1 MLRLPKSPE
10 EKRIAIETETLGIS
24 LGLPCTDTGMRRAVL
39 CLIRGLLVFLSTF
52 GTIGGITRAFGLEF
66 NTLTVGLAL
75 FAISV
80 LICFT
85 YFNKV
90 TFYTGYVL
98 IFMSFLV
105 LYVVAYAHINSGF
118 QAFLNEV
125 YKAYSDFF
133 NLPST
138 RETTEYITDR
148 SVTIPAA
155 MLFTGAGFAILFNIS
170 ISAYMDLFSTFLLS
184 FLPLQL
190 AFYIDIIPP
199 MPYLVM
205 LVTVY
210 VAVEILSRSGR
221 FRLPYRYKKGQQFA
235 MVVGNGKRYSLRP
248 QKKVIKYEYLASG
261 RGMLQEAAVGVVMS
275 AALMLLL
282 ATMFS
287 GRFTTK
293 YVSNKVKDRTDEY
306 VKMLAQGGISSLF
319 NRYTATGG
327 ISHGRLGG
335 IASVSPD
342 YETDLV
348 VRLVPTSVGE
358 DGSKGNGRLSSVY
371 LKAYTGAYY
380 DNNQFMASI
389 PGKNSEAEL
398 RALDDYIPVGANY
411 MNTNSIAYMKLWL
424 MNVDADNVYDYR
436 PYFTLYSS
444 SGRNSKAT
452 GVGNSALEYA
462 VSELRA
468 PDEAASDA
476 RDLTEWVNEHK
487 EDPESNP
494 SSYELIYTPFAL
506 TSVYEPNATITEEY
520 EASVY
525 ENYLSVPEGMEETL
539 MIAAKEA
546 GLDKINVS
554 SSDIDLTG
562 IDPDYREQLA
572 AQQKRLLILKALDD
586 YYKENY
592 QYSMMPGATPIGRDT
607 VEYFLS
613 EQKRGYCVH
622 FAASSAL
629 ILRQMGIPTRY
640 VEGYVVNPSDIMEAD
655 ATKAMAA
662 DWILGGAVEAASAV
676 SADDPV
682 DTEGEDS
689 LAPGE
694 IAIADIEIPDAN
706 AHAWTEVYIDGY
718 GWRPCDFTP
727 PSDDEDIQFG
737 GIADFF
743 ARLFSATDRNTG
755 TGADNDTAA
764 GDLATGSGSLRG
776 FMNSKLFKFF
786 GSADFILLPV
796 IIVLGTVA
804 FIIFAIEAFRA
815 LRWRYRLKRLI
826 KAGNYNDALLMH
838 YIKMLNKLRRKGL
851 IEKTHPT
858 VSETGDVLKGIC
870 DSAGD
875 GRVKSP
881 DDIYKFA
888 DTILRAAYSQ
898 TQISADEYESMR
910 DLMICSLR

>member
-1 MLRLPKSPE
+1 MLRLPKSQE
-10 EKRIAIETETLGIS
+10 EKRIATETETLGLS
-24 LGLPCTDTGMRRAVL
+24 LGLPCTDTGMKRAVL

-52 GTIGGITRAFGLEF
+52 GTIGGITSAFGLEF
-66 NTLTVGLAL
+66 NTLAVGLAL
-75 FAISV
+75 FVISV
-80 LICFT
+80 IICFT

-118 QAFLNEV
+118 QGFLNEV

-138 RETTEYITDR
+138 REATEYITDR

-210 VAVEILSRSGR
+210 IAVEILSRSGR
-221 FRLPYRYKKGQQFA
+221 FRLPYRYKRGQQFT
-235 MVVGNGKRYSLRP
+235 MVIGNGKRQLFRS

-261 RGMLQEAAVGVVMS
+261 RGMLQEAAFGVAVS

-306 VKMLAQGGISSLF
+306 VKMLAQGGITSLF

-335 IASVSPD
+335 IASVTPD
-342 YETDLV
+342 YETDLII
-348 VRLVPTSVGE
+348 RLVPTSVGE
-358 DGSKGNGRLSSVY
+358 EGSKGNGRLSSVY

-380 DNNQFMASI
+380 SNNQFMASI
-389 PGKNSEAEL
+389 PGKKTETEL
-398 RALDDYIPVGANY
+398 VALDDYIPVGANY
-411 MNTNSIAYMKLWL
+411 MNTSSIAYMKMWL

-452 GVGNSALEYA
+452 GIGDHTLQYANSQLLVYDRVE
-462 VSELRA
+462 E
-468 PDEAASDA
+468 DTD
-476 RDLTEWVNEHK
+476 DLTKWVNEHK
-487 EDPESNP
+487 EDPGSIP

-520 EASVY
+520 EALVY
-525 ENYLSVPEGMEETL
+525 ENYLSVPEDMEEVLT
-539 MIAAKEA
+539 IAAKEA
-546 GLDKINVS
+546 GLDKISVDP
-554 SSDIDLTG
+554 SDIKLTG
-562 IDPDYREQLA
+562 IDPGYREKLA
-572 AQQKRLLILKALDD
+572 EQQQRLLILKALDD
-586 YYKENY
+586 HYKENY

-640 VEGYVVNPSDIMEAD
+640 VEGYVVNPSDIMEAEGFKAK
-655 ATKAMAA
+655 AT
-662 DWILGGAVEAASAV
+662 DWILGGAAEAASLTGT
-676 SADDPV
+676 DDL
-682 DTEGEDS
+682 DKSDGTEGP
-689 LAPGE
+689 APGE

-727 PSDDEDIQFG
+727 PSDDEDMQVG

-743 ARLFSATDRNTG
+743 ARLFAATERNAG
-755 TGADNDTAA
+755 NGADKDSAA
-764 GDLATGSGSLRG
+764 GDIATAGGGLRNIR
-776 FMNSKLFKFF
+776 NSKLLKFF

-796 IIVLGTVA
+796 IIVLGAVA
-804 FIIFAIEAFRA
+804 FVILSIEALKE
-815 LRWRYRLKRLI
+815 LRWRYRLRSLI
-826 KAGNYNDALLMH
+826 EAGNYNDALLMH
-838 YIKMLNKLRRKGL
+838 YLKMLGILRRKGL
-851 IEKTHPT
+851 IMIEHPT
-858 VSETGDVLKGIC
+858 VSEVAKVVEEI
-870 DSAGD
+870 
-875 GRVKSP
+875 P
-881 DDIYKFA
+881 DLA
-888 DTILRAAYSQ
+888 ETLHRAAYGPS
-898 TQISADEYESMR
+898 QISADEYGSMR
-910 DLMICSLR
+910 DMMRSVLSKRTKTCSLR